1 MKLCRV
7 VGQTV
12 ATAKHPAFE
21 GLTMLVCEPLDERL
35 RPAGA
40 AFLAVDHAQA
50 GIGDR
55 VLVNQEGNG
64 SRQLLGTIDGKLP
77 IRSVI
82 VGIVDRVESASL
94 AGEAPE
100 GESA

>member
-1 MKLCRV
+1 MKLCEVIGNV
-7 VGQTV
+7 VASV
-12 ATAKHPAFE
+12 KHPAFV
-21 GLTMLVCEPLDERL
+21 GHKVLLCQSLDANGKPVGSPLI
-35 RPAGA
+35 
-40 AFLAVDHAQA
+40 AVDRVQA

-82 VGIVDRVESASL
+82 VGIVDSVDHNEL
-94 AGEAPE
+94 
-100 GESA
+100 